1 MFVDFLWENSM
12 AAKKKIE
19 QTDILPESQTVETVA
34 ETTDSEAA
42 EATEQAIETKGSENG
57 GKIEA
62 PGGDSGETKVT
73 PSPES
78 ETTETPAQTSTEQ
91 TATPQTDDSSTVPAV
106 PELSTDEKGGGN
118 DKTDDTDKT
127 SGDKNTAAKTL
138 KMVLKHKSHT
148 PHYHRC
154 GLTLTKTF
162 AEYEVPAE
170 SVEKLKADKWI
181 VVQESK

>member
-1 MFVDFLWENSM
+1 M

-78 ETTETPAQTSTEQ
+78 ETTETPSQTSTEQ
-91 TATPQTDDSSTVPAV
+91 TATPQTDDGSSAPAV
-106 PELSTDEKGGGN
+106 PELPPTDEKGGGN

-127 SGDKNTAAKTL
+127 SSDKNTAANTV

-148 PHYHRC
+148 TNYHRC
-154 GLTLTKTF
+154 GLTLTKVF
-162 AEYEVPAE
+162 AEYEVPSE
-170 SVEKLKADKWI
+170 CVDKIKADRWI
-181 VVQESK
+181 VVQEGK

>member
-1 MFVDFLWENSM
+1 MGNKNQSQ
-12 AAKKKIE
+12 KIE
-19 QTDILPESQTVETVA
+19 DKKDEKTQEP
-34 ETTDSEAA
+34 AA
-42 EATEQAIETKGSENG
+42 ENQQ
-57 GKIEA
+57 
-62 PGGDSGETKVT
+62 
-73 PSPES
+73 
-78 ETTETPAQTSTEQ
+78 TETPSQTNTEQ
-91 TATPQTDDSSTVPAV
+91 TATPQTDDGSSAPAV
-106 PELSTDEKGGGN
+106 PELSTDGKGGGN

-127 SGDKNTAAKTL
+127 SSDKNTTAKTV

-148 PHYHRC
+148 LHYHRC

>member
-1 MFVDFLWENSM
+1 M

-42 EATEQAIETKGSENG
+42 ESTEQA
-57 GKIEA
+57 IEA

>member
-1 MFVDFLWENSM
+1 M

-19 QTDILPESQTVETVA
+19 QTDILTESQTVETVA

-91 TATPQTDDSSTVPAV
+91 AATPQTDDGSTAPAV

-127 SGDKNTAAKTL
+127 SSDKNTAANTV

-148 PHYHRC
+148 TNYHRC
-154 GLTLTKTF
+154 GLTLTKVF
-162 AEYEVPAE
+162 AEYEVPSE
-170 SVEKLKADKWI
+170 CVDKIKADRWI
-181 VVQESK
+181 CIQDEK